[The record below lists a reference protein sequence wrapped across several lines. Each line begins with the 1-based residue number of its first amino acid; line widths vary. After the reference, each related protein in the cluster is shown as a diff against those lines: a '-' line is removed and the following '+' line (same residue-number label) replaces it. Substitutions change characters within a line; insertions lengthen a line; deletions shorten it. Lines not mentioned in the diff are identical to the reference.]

1 MCWSSDHY
9 LTCLIITLITEL
21 GRICITDCF
30 TDRQTS
36 PVMLSARMN
45 ITFLI
50 ISEVV
55 TDSQQSW
62 NLTIDSV
69 TPFQR
74 SDIFCTHQNPC
85 RCWRAPSHQCD
96 VKTFLSGFLTE
107 ACLSL
112 VSMFAGLSLFQGGSP
127 LYTIGF
133 GLTCLM
139 WHCRAI
145 IPRLLH
151 LSSASHFSSFLSLS
165 LWWQASRFP
174 SRCSWHTRQRSWNFT
189 LYRNIAQQ
197 SPLQE

>member
-1 MCWSSDHY
+1 M
-9 LTCLIITLITEL
+9 
-21 GRICITDCF
+21 CITDCF

-36 PVMLSARMN
+36 PIMLSARMN
-45 ITFLI
+45 IKFLI

-74 SDIFCTHQNPC
+74 SDVFCTHQNPC

-96 VKTFLSGFLTE
+96 VKTSLSQASSQG
-107 ACLSL
+107 
-112 VSMFAGLSLFQGGSP
+112 MFEPSVNVRWALFQGGSP

-139 WHCRAI
+139 WHRRAI
-145 IPRLLH
+145 IPRLPH
-151 LSSASHFSSFLSLS
+151 LSSASRFSSFLFLS
-165 LWWQASRFP
+165 L
-174 SRCSWHTRQRSWNFT
+174 
-189 LYRNIAQQ
+189 
-197 SPLQE
+197 